1 MNSQTKRHNKNITL
15 TSFDNHPEKVFFYCS
30 FYALKLLHSLSIFF
44 FFIFRSWFHFF
55 FFCATWQELFLLI
68 FIEMRFLSL
77 NCPKYIQGWCSWNHL
92 HYKGFYDPK
101 VYSDKCYSKLRVA
114 STDCGARIPSIGC
127 LLAKSCGIFES
138 HNAVQYKIKSDTFSA
153 TLSNNW

>member
-55 FFCATWQELFLLI
+55 FAQHDKNFSCSFLLRWDSYRWI
-68 FIEMRFLSL
+68 VQSIYRDDAHGIICITKVFMIPKFI
-77 NCPKYIQGWCSWNHL
+77 Q
-92 HYKGFYDPK
+92 
-101 VYSDKCYSKLRVA
+101 
-114 STDCGARIPSIGC
+114 T
-127 LLAKSCGIFES
+127 
-138 HNAVQYKIKSDTFSA
+138 SA
-153 TLSNNW
+153 TRSWGLHPQIVVQGSHQLVACWQKVVEFLNHIMLFNIK